1 MLRGENSLSCLECS
15 VHLPLPPE
23 LVKPVAIPGAKQVS
37 VCKYHGTDAG
47 PRGRLLGVGAAG
59 EHHVV
64 DEKLIA
70 E

>member
-1 MLRGENSLSCLECS
+1 M
-15 VHLPLPPE
+15 HLPLPPE

-47 PRGRLLGVGAAG
+47 PRGRVLGVGAAG

-64 DEKLIA
+64 DKKLIA